1 MALVGIGLGM
11 FVPGI
16 YLETRRLKT
25 IEQETLARWM
35 LTISTSL
42 IGAGLSVPFAR
53 PIVVLAIAIVS
64 PSIAFA
70 MAAVAF
76 WTLLLLLT

>member
-1 MALVGIGLGM
+1 
-11 FVPGI
+11 
-16 YLETRRLKT
+16 
-25 IEQETLARWM
+25 M

-70 MAAVAF
+70 MAVVAF